1 MTKNANF
8 GPNMPFLG
16 QTSTFLREEANV
28 LYLHLRKPLTHLAR
42 IGFWSGMGQNGSEGL
57 YGQKCQFDLVCLS
70 NVVDVNRNKMIK
82 RFLAFR
88 TDFVQVFLFSLTSR
102 IFRPSQILHFTANE
116 DSFLRKENFKL
127 LNQ

>member
-1 MTKNANF
+1 MHILGQICRFWAKHPHFYGRKQTFCTFISENHLHTSLALVFGQAWDKMDQKGYMAKNA
-8 GPNMPFLG
+8 
-16 QTSTFLREEANV
+16 
-28 LYLHLRKPLTHLAR
+28 K
-42 IGFWSGMGQNGSEGL
+42 
-57 YGQKCQFDLVCLS
+57 FDLVCLS

-116 DSFLRKENFKL
+116 DGFLRKENFKL